1 MYTYNI
7 SNDTLVAK
15 GLSFSTNDW
24 QEALDFW
31 SDTKSKK
38 NITCLIVVVD
48 EDGVETFLS
57 SQERIQEWSDK
68 LKEEMTV
75 ASKRNRV
82 ERRIAKE
89 FNEYGNYGENN
100 APLPDFHG
108 KFEEMSEEVQDDIIN
123 PAHYKMIPPEAY
135 SKHPQGLEYMD
146 LMEYILAN
154 HTGVESHLLGQVFKY
169 ACRLGKKDAD
179 LQDAK
184 KIEWYA
190 NRLVSVIK
198 ERS

>member
-15 GLSFSTNDW
+15 GLSFSTKDW

-48 EDGVETFLS
+48 EDGTETFLS

-75 ASKRNRV
+75 A
-82 ERRIAKE
+82 
-89 FNEYGNYGENN
+89 
-100 APLPDFHG
+100 
-108 KFEEMSEEVQDDIIN
+108 
-123 PAHYKMIPPEAY
+123 
-135 SKHPQGLEYMD
+135 
-146 LMEYILAN
+146 
-154 HTGVESHLLGQVFKY
+154 
-169 ACRLGKKDAD
+169 
-179 LQDAK
+179 
-184 KIEWYA
+184 
-190 NRLVSVIK
+190 
-198 ERS
+198 